1 VRRLRVAGACP
12 CVRCQEKP
20 LELRLLGEGMD
31 AIMQPATPPRRWWER
46 LFGLRPLHDDRLLTP
61 PSARARLARYR
72 DAALLFP
79 MDAVYN
85 QFELREMLG
94 ERYQAAWKQGK
105 RPNFRRIQEE
115 FSPRGYLRAVS

>member
-1 VRRLRVAGACP
+1 
-12 CVRCQEKP
+12 
-20 LELRLLGEGMD
+20 
-31 AIMQPATPPRRWWER
+31 
-46 LFGLRPLHDDRLLTP
+46 
-61 PSARARLARYR
+61 
-72 DAALLFP
+72 